1 MAVTKIR
8 PKTRIEHKYN
18 EDGWKDWYEI
28 EYYCPTCS
36 RNIRGYKS
44 DNACD
49 ECGTFYDWGKF
60 KPEIV
65 EIRTVRWE

>member
-1 MAVTKIR
+1 MAVTKIK
-8 PKTRIEHKYN
+8 PETRVEHKYN

-28 EYYCPTCS
+28 EYYCPTCG

-49 ECGTFYDWGKF
+49 ECGTFYDWGKCE
-60 KPEIV
+60 PEIA
-65 EIRTVRWE
+65 EIRTVKWE